1 MSLLQKGAN
10 NALHWQLICV
20 PPHHLLWLTPTNSS
34 QSDSLQEN
42 PRILVKQTDWCY
54 KLVDIDSIIEKINTF
69 YYIMNVNFVYIID
82 SNCNKF

>member
-1 MSLLQKGAN
+1 MILLLLKV
-10 NALHWQLICV
+10 LISISAPFYTV
-20 PPHHLLWLTPTNSS
+20 SKPHKFFTFRHLPGNL
-34 QSDSLQEN
+34 
-42 PRILVKQTDWCY
+42 RILVKQTDWCY